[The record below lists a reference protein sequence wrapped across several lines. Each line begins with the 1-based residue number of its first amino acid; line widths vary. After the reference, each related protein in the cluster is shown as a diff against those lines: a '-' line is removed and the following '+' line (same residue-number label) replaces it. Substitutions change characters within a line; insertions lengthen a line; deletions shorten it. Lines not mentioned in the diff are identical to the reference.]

1 MNQNTKEFT
10 PQSPS
15 SPPPTSN
22 QDAEPAERKE
32 HGEREPNSKVDFE
45 TMVEFYLA
53 SNPYVRGAKGANSEL
68 EVRFGTNPKSTRP
81 ISKIDYD
88 NVIKSFQS
96 AGFTTPNP
104 DGLSIL
110 RIQNEYFNAK
120 RGETIVSNIRAEVTG
135 LDLIQE
141 YCRTNNL
148 QKLIDLPSTSSARS
162 DKIKFTQKMPP
173 IITGRTEG
181 KPLKPVEFPD
191 FNFRVS
197 YQMEKDF
204 TVRSDIAKNIISSW
218 NDSKKLFR
226 YINRVRFSH
235 PDYPVF
241 LDISIVKGSSKT
253 DRKVPIPQYTV
264 QEAKVFQNPES
275 YEIELELDNSRVGP
289 GTPFAKIGPLM
300 EAIRKCIRFVLSG
313 LQGTSYPIAYS
324 EKDKVLQMYFD
335 TVFGKEYAE
344 NYMRNYLSSNDKERF
359 KARRILTRHFIG
371 PSSYTLQLENIQPV
385 SEGENVSNRSVPNIR
400 THYSVTDK
408 ADGERKLLYVASNGR
423 IYMIDTNMNVIFTGA
438 ASREKELYNS
448 VLDGEHIKYD
458 KTGKFVNLYAAFDI
472 YYIAGKSKR
481 ELGFIP
487 ASSED
492 AESNFRLP
500 LLSVFISKLKPISI
514 LDFTGGNSDAEEK
527 HKPSSNEKQATSG
540 KHACEF
546 TVRCKDFYTDDTNT
560 SIFGACASILSKVR
574 DGTYEYNT
582 DGLIFTPT
590 NTGVGGDRIGSA
602 GPLKKYTWPQS
613 FKWKPASFNTIDFLV
628 SVKKDKT
635 GKDEV
640 HHVFQEGVN
649 LAATQNIV
657 QYKVIELRCGFN
669 QKEHGYINPM
679 LNLINDDLP
688 TVGDK
693 ENDKYYQPV
702 IFQPTNPFD
711 SKAHLC
717 NVMLHDNGN
726 GGLTMLTEEHE
737 YFEED
742 MIVEFSYNPLK
753 SGGWKWTPLRVRYDK
768 TNDLRSG
775 GNNFGNAYHVANS
788 NWQSIHNPVTDVMIT
803 TGQDI
808 PEITT
813 DTDVYYNRTGKET
826 NTRPLRD
833 FHNYM
838 KRKLIVGASTR
849 GQTLIDYAVGKG
861 GDLSKWID
869 AKLDFV
875 FGIDISKDNIENHL
889 DGACARYLNYRAKY
903 RDMPGALFVN
913 GNSGSNIR
921 SGKAMFSEKD
931 KQISQA
937 VFGKG
942 PKDRSELGEGVYK
955 RYGVGEPG
963 FHISSCQFAFHY
975 FFESPRTMHQFMRNL
990 AECTRIQGYFIGTC
1004 YDGQTV
1010 FNLLRNKHKGES
1022 VTIMRED
1029 VKIYEITKQYDQTG
1043 FPEDELS
1050 LGYAVDIYQESIN
1063 KTAREFLVN
1072 FKYVLQVMENY
1083 GFALITSE
1091 EAKGM
1096 GFINGSAL
1104 FDECFHRL
1112 VAHADRNKRNSSD
1125 FGEALN
1131 MTTEEKRISF
1141 LNRYFIFRKMRN
1153 VNAEK
1158 IGKLMMNRP
1167 ENEGEDED
1175 AEDREKHER
1184 ALENA
1189 VLDKKSVIRKI
1200 SGAKVQIVIGS
1211 SQPEGTVSYGK
1222 SVTIKRPKK

>member
-1 MNQNTKEFT
+1 MDQSTKQSNQKEFT
-10 PQSPS
+10 SVSPS
-15 SPPPTSN
+15 SPSPVSDNNIDPSRLEKKLE
-22 QDAEPAERKE
+22 D
-32 HGEREPNSKVDFE
+32 REPNSKADFE

-53 SNPYVRGAKGANSEL
+53 SNPYVRATKGANSEL
-68 EVRFGTNPKSTRP
+68 EIRFGTNPKSARP

-96 AGFTTPNP
+96 AGFTTENP
-104 DGLSIL
+104 DGLSIM
-110 RIQNEYFNAK
+110 RIQNEYFNTK
-120 RGETIVSNIRAEVTG
+120 RGATMVSNIRAEVMG

-148 QKLIDLPSTSSARS
+148 QKLIDLPSTSSASS

-173 IITGRTEG
+173 IVAGRTEG
-181 KPLKPVEFPD
+181 KPLKAVEFPD

-204 TVRSDIAKNIISSW
+204 TVRSDIAKNIISGW
-218 NDSKKLFR
+218 NDAKKLFR

-264 QEAKVFQNPES
+264 QEAKVFQNPEN
-275 YEIELELDNSRVGP
+275 YEIELEIDNSRVGP

-313 LQGTSYPIAYS
+313 LQGTNYPIAYS
-324 EKDKVLQMYFD
+324 EKDKVLQMYFE
-335 TVFGKEYAE
+335 TVFGKEYTE
-344 NYMRNYLSSNDKERF
+344 NYMRNYLSSNDKERI

-371 PSSYTLQLENIQPV
+371 PSSFTLQLENIQLA
-385 SEGENVSNRSVPNIR
+385 EEEQVSNVPNIR
-400 THYSVTDK
+400 TNYSVTDK
-408 ADGERKLLYVASNGR
+408 ADGERKLLFVASNGR
-423 IYMIDTNMNVIFTGA
+423 IYMIDTNMNVIFTGT
-438 ASREKELYNS
+438 ASRDKDLYNS

-458 KTGKFVNLYAAFDI
+458 KSGKFVNLYAAFDI
-472 YYIAGKSKR
+472 YYIAEKSKR

-487 ASSED
+487 MSSED
-492 AESNFRLP
+492 ADSNFRLP
-500 LLSVFISKLKPISI
+500 LLSAYITKLNPISI
-514 LDFTGGNSDAEEK
+514 LDFASGNSDPEEK
-527 HKPSSNEKQATSG
+527 NKKKTD
-540 KHACEF
+540 KTHACDF
-546 TVRCKDFYTDDTNT
+546 AIRCKDFYTNDANT

-590 NTGVGGDRIGSA
+590 NTGVGSDRIGSA
-602 GPLKKYTWPQS
+602 GPLKKFTWPQS
-613 FKWKPASFNTIDFLV
+613 FKWKPPSFNTIDFLV

-688 TVGDK
+688 SPGDK
-693 ENDKYYQPV
+693 ENEKYYQPV

-711 SKAHLC
+711 NKAHLC

-742 MIVEFSYNPLK
+742 MIVEFSYDMTK
-753 SGGWKWTPLRVRYDK
+753 SGGWKWMPLRVRYDK

-813 DTDVYYNRTGKET
+813 DADVYYNRTGKET

-838 KRKLIVGASTR
+838 KRKLIVGASMR

-869 AKLDFV
+869 AKLGFV

-937 VFGKG
+937 VFGTG
-942 PKDRSELGEGVYK
+942 PKDRDELGEGVYK
-955 RYGVGEPG
+955 RYGIGEPG
-963 FHISSCQFAFHY
+963 FHVSSCQFAFHY
-975 FFESPRTMHQFMRNL
+975 FFENPRTMHQFMRNL
-990 AECTRIQGYFIGTC
+990 AECTRINGYFIGAC

-1010 FNLLRNKHKGES
+1010 FNLLRNKHREES
-1022 VTIMRED
+1022 VTIMRD
-1029 VKIYEITKQYDQTG
+1029 DIKIYEITKQYDQTG

-1050 LGYAVDIYQESIN
+1050 LGYAIDIYQESIN

-1072 FKYVLQVMENY
+1072 FKYVVQVMENY

-1096 GFINGSAL
+1096 GFVNGTGL
-1104 FDECFHRL
+1104 FDECFNRL
-1112 VAHADRNKRNSSD
+1112 VGEADRNKRKTSD
-1125 FGEALN
+1125 YGEALN
-1131 MTTEEKRISF
+1131 MTSEEKRISF

-1158 IGKLMMNRP
+1158 IGKLMMNKRD
-1167 ENEGEDED
+1167 EDED
-1175 AEDREKHER
+1175 AEDREKTEK
-1184 ALENA
+1184 ALENM

-1200 SGAKVQIVIGS
+1200 SGPKVQISIGITETA
-1211 SQPEGTVSYGK
+1211 PGVNLTYGK
-1222 SVTIKRPKK
+1222 PVTIRRPKV